1 MMTSFS
7 FWAQQNTKKSL
18 KAMLKCIYFFL
29 KKKNA
34 NKLKII
40 ILRFK
45 CSRHV
50 LAGEPVGSDT
60 CISKMAAV
68 T

>member
-18 KAMLKCIYFFL
+18 KAMLKCIYFL
-29 KKKNA
+29 KKNA

-45 CSRHV
+45 CSRDV

>member
-1 MMTSFS
+1 MAKIITKSNVKMHIFS
-7 FWAQQNTKKSL
+7 
-18 KAMLKCIYFFL
+18 

-45 CSRHV
+45 CSRDV